1 MKHNG
6 KNIITDQD
14 ITLTG
19 NDYAG
24 KTLDTVLT
32 DQEERLDRIESNVK
46 WIYKYGGVG
55 SGSGGGSGSGSS
67 NTWSAVVTRTDTGTI
82 LKDGVSLSLSG
93 PGNYGFSVQIY
104 RGGADTFSVQY
115 SYQTSKGTTTASDNL
130 NSNNSFNAS
139 RALNLD
145 TNGILTIKISNK
157 SEPDEPPITYTIPYI
172 VSSYSFKLY
181 YVYADN
187 KDPFTN
193 HSNNTIFMN
202 DVKGRGIMAA
212 LEYSVAVGIQSASYT
227 YTDWEGHSETIDGSE
242 EFGIKERT
250 SK

>member
-139 RALNLD
+139 RTLNLD
-145 TNGILTIKISNK
+145 TN
-157 SEPDEPPITYTIPYI
+157 
-172 VSSYSFKLY
+172 
-181 YVYADN
+181 
-187 KDPFTN
+187 
-193 HSNNTIFMN
+193 
-202 DVKGRGIMAA
+202 
-212 LEYSVAVGIQSASYT
+212 
-227 YTDWEGHSETIDGSE
+227 
-242 EFGIKERT
+242 
-250 SK
+250 